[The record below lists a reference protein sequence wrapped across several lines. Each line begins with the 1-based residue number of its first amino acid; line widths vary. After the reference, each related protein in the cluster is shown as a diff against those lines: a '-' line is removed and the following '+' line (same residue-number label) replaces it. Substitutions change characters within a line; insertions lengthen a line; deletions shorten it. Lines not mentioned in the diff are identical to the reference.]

1 MASSVRDNEAGRIHQ
16 LPSQLVNQIAAG
28 EIIERPASV
37 IKELVENALD
47 AGASRVDVTV
57 EAGGTHR
64 IRVGDDGVGMG
75 AGDLVRAVSR
85 HATSKIAALDDL
97 ERIQSLGFRGEALP
111 SIGSVARL
119 SLASRTADADHGWR
133 LDVAGEEP
141 GEPEPTPMPPGTV
154 AEVRELF
161 YNTPARRKFLRKER
175 TELRHVQDVVRRI
188 ALSCP
193 DVAFSLSHNERELFR
208 VPAAADES
216 GRERRLVEL
225 LGRDFVARS
234 LGLDAEGAG
243 MRLWGWAGLPTASR
257 TQADLQYLY
266 LNGRMIR
273 DRLLSHAIRRAYADL
288 LFKDRHPAYV
298 LYLEIDPSQV
308 DVNVHPTKHE
318 VRFRESRLV
327 YDFLFQQ
334 LHRALEHSGDADH
347 APVAETGHAEP
358 DTGWQRAAPPSHGG
372 EAGRYPAAAPG
383 GGGSYEQQARQ
394 QHMGLP
400 LNEARALYSA
410 GSEPASPSLAPAQHP
425 ESPRQTAGEG
435 GAIPPMGYA
444 LAQLQGVYVLAEGA
458 DGLILVDMHAAHER
472 IVYERLKEQLAADGI
487 ASQPLLMPVSL
498 AVTPGEAGVAE
509 DYAETFDRLGFELS
523 RGGPDTLLVRRVPA
537 LLQDADAGQLVHDVL
552 SDLQGEGASSR
563 LDEAVNHVLAT
574 MGCHGSVRAN
584 RRLGVEE
591 MNALLRDM
599 ERTPNIGQC
608 NHGRPTWTRL
618 TMQDLDRLFMRGQ

>member
-1 MASSVRDNEAGRIHQ
+1 MPTNAPYSETGRVHQ

-37 IKELVENALD
+37 VKELMENALD

-57 EAGGTHR
+57 EAGGTHL
-64 IRVGDDGVGMG
+64 IRVRDDGAGMG
-75 AGDLVRAVSR
+75 PEDLALAVSR
-85 HATSKIAALDDL
+85 HATSKIAGLEDL
-97 ERIQSLGFRGEALP
+97 ERIGTLGFRGEALP

-119 SLASRTADADHGWR
+119 TLASRAASSDHGWR
-133 LDVAGEEP
+133 LQVEGEVTA
-141 GEPEPTPMPPGTV
+141 EPEPAAMPAGTL

-175 TELRHVQDVVRRI
+175 TEFRHVQDVVRRMS
-188 ALSCP
+188 LSRP
-193 DVAFSLSHNERELFR
+193 DVGFSLTHNEREVFR
-208 VPAAADES
+208 VAAASDAA

-234 LGLDAEGAG
+234 LALDAEGAG

-257 TQADLQYLY
+257 SQADLQYLY

-273 DRLLSHAIRRAYADL
+273 DRLLNHAIRRAYADL

-298 LYLEIDPSQV
+298 LYLELDPREV

-334 LHRALEHSGDADH
+334 LHRALA
-347 APVAETGHAEP
+347 
-358 DTGWQRAAPPSHGG
+358 HGG
-372 EAGRYPAAAPG
+372 EDEHAAPAEAVPSESDDVG
-383 GGGSYEQQARQ
+383 TGSPQSPAPQAASRAGHAQ
-394 QHMGLP
+394 AERPGQASVGLP
-400 LNEARALYSA
+400 LNEARALYSDQA
-410 GSEPASPSLAPAQHP
+410 PPTGSEEGAGLAAAPAAPDSQ
-425 ESPRQTAGEG
+425 AV
-435 GAIPPMGYA
+435 PPMGYA
-444 LAQLQGVYVLAEGA
+444 LAQLQGVYVLAEAA

-472 IVYERLKEQLAADGI
+472 IVYERLKEQLNADGV
-487 ASQPLLMPVSL
+487 ASQPLLVPVSV
-498 AVTPGEAGVAE
+498 AVTPAEATLAE
-509 DYAETFDRLGFELS
+509 DHAASFEELGFEVS
-523 RGGPDTLLVRRVPA
+523 RGGPDTLLVRRVPV
-537 LLQDADAGQLVHDVL
+537 LLQDGDAGQLVRDVL
-552 SDLQGEGASSR
+552 ADLQAEGASSR
-563 LDEAVNHVLAT
+563 LDEALNHVLAT
-574 MGCHGSVRAN
+574 VGCHGSVRAN
-584 RRLGVEE
+584 RRLGVAE